1 MTDCSPTDN
10 LTAKFSS
17 TENDVGEEVTCK
29 CRCVAVELFLHHD
42 AFKRTLPL
50 VFFDEHCID
59 HMRTWRASRRE
70 YINMFNQ
77 SRQKWRYVLPMW
89 LLSSR
94 KYRKNQK
101 NMLATCAHQ
110 ATVVCLALFRN
121 APSLVLSCCACETD
135 SYSILPRVRFSGT
148 SNINLDSWMT

>member
-59 HMRTWRASRRE
+59 HMRTEGQAEESTSTCLIRADRSGDMCYQCDCCLQGNTE
-70 YINMFNQ
+70 KI
-77 SRQKWRYVLPMW
+77 
-89 LLSSR
+89 R
-94 KYRKNQK
+94 KIFSY
-101 NMLATCAHQ
+101 LCT
-110 ATVVCLALFRN
+110 
-121 APSLVLSCCACETD
+121 S
-135 SYSILPRVRFSGT
+135 SYSSMPSPF
-148 SNINLDSWMT
+148 